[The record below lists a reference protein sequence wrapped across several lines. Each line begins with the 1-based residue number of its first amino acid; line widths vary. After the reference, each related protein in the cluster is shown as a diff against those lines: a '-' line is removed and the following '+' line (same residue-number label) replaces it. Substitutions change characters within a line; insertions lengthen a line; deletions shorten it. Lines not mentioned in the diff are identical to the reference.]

1 MRALPWLSCSVL
13 LLLAAGCEQLG
24 RELGGDRDGNDA
36 GATPGSVDAGLVGA
50 GCGIEQQ
57 SGVQLCVAT
66 SMCPDVVVD
75 TQAMPRCG
83 FRIHGGTA
91 DLVCACGTAL
101 CPMGVFTTCAEA
113 AQLLANQT
121 EQGVC
126 VQLAEGRCVDLGAAS
141 SPSPS
146 SSSGGNPACDR
157 QCLSDCGGGAA
168 CAAVCNCD

>member
-1 MRALPWLSCSVL
+1 MRAPPWLSCAVV

-24 RELGGDRDGNDA
+24 RELGGGRDGNDA
-36 GATPGSVDAGLVGA
+36 GATPDADDAGIVGA

-57 SGVQLCVAT
+57 SGAQLCLAT
-66 SMCPDVVVD
+66 SMCPDVIVD

-83 FRIHGGTA
+83 FRIHGGTV

-101 CPMGVFTTCAEA
+101 CPMGVFTTCAQA
-113 AQLLANQT
+113 AKLLANQT

-126 VQLAEGRCVDLGAAS
+126 VQLAEGRCVELGTRP

-146 SSSGGNPACDR
+146 SSSGANPSCDR
-157 QCLSDCGGGAA
+157 QCLADCGGGAA
-168 CAAVCNCD
+168 CASVCNCD